1 MEVIQ
6 VLDRAFTILE
16 RFAESHNQPLTVR
29 ELAEHTHLKVPTVS
43 RIVRSLMILGYLESL
58 GRKSGYVLGRR
69 FAELLRFYFDANPL
83 RKAAQ
88 PHLVKYRELFGEYIC
103 ISILLGY
110 ERHILSRLEP
120 YREQH
125 SHRHVIPDIE
135 IPYSSVSGR
144 LLLSSQPE
152 VFQLKCFEWFGP
164 PDSQWEGTGT
174 RETFLKKLAE
184 IRTMPYL
191 LEEREPLIVLAYPI
205 HAPDGSVA
213 ATFGTYMLREKFQQQ
228 GEAILH
234 FLADTARR
242 LEKSPI
248 F

>member
-43 RIVRSLMILGYLESL
+43 RIVRTLMILGYLESL

-69 FAELLRFYFDANPL
+69 FAELSRFYFDANPL

-88 PHLVKYRELFGEYIC
+88 PYLVRYRELFDEYIC
-103 ISILLGY
+103 LSILLGY

-120 YREQH
+120 YRTQH
-125 SHRHVIPDIE
+125 SRRHVIPDIE

-144 LLLSSQPE
+144 LLLSSQP
-152 VFQLKCFEWFGP
+152 QILQRKCFEWFGP
-164 PDSQWEGTGT
+164 PGSQWEGTDT
-174 RETFLKKLAE
+174 LEAFLEKLSG
-184 IRTMPYL
+184 IHTIPYL
-191 LEEREPLIVLAYPI
+191 LEERESFQLLAYPI
-205 HAPDGSVA
+205 HAPDGSIA
-213 ATFGTYMLREKFQQQ
+213 ATFGSFMLREKFQQQ
-228 GEAILH
+228 GEVILQ
-234 FLADTARR
+234 FLADAARR